1 MSRELKLISN
11 EALQEKQ
18 SNTMLTPEK
27 RLRHFRNIL
36 ASVLGDAQDTWGDIW
51 EALQGQVTEG
61 VMVLPE
67 AEKGRFIPKC
77 GWPEFLEKMWILKH
91 YLDYAKRFCE

>member
-1 MSRELKLISN
+1 MSKELKLISN
-11 EALQEKQ
+11 VAPREKR
-18 SNTMLTPEK
+18 SHAMLTPEK
-27 RLRHFRNIL
+27 RLIHFRNIL

-67 AEKGRFIPKC
+67 TEKGQFIPKC